1 MDRRF
6 RTRRI
11 PAQSG
16 SKGSRRRSEYHG
28 LLLRPLHTSC
38 ALRSAAGES
47 GCPAWLSGPA
57 PASGGSWDD
66 GLDLAAAA
74 DFSGSQACEGSCH
87 GAGSWLC
94 PTVFARGVASLLA
107 RTGAGDH
114 LGPPPRPQETK
125 AFGRVAPGTVLRSR
139 VPNQGEDVALNAH
152 TPQGACGQEKQAR
165 VSYYRGTGDTGD

>member
-1 MDRRF
+1 MGRVDRRF
-6 RTRRI
+6 RTRRT
-11 PAQSG
+11 PAHSS
-16 SKGSRRRSEYHG
+16 SKGSRRRSDYHG

-74 DFSGSQACEGSCH
+74 DFSGCQACEGSCH
-87 GAGSWLC
+87 GAGSWQC
-94 PTVFARGVASLLA
+94 PAVFARGVTSLLA

-114 LGPPPRPQETK
+114 LPPPDRKKQKPSGELPRELCSGPECLIRGTMLLLMPIRP
-125 AFGRVAPGTVLRSR
+125 
-139 VPNQGEDVALNAH
+139 D
-152 TPQGACGQEKQAR
+152 GQEKQAR
-165 VSYYRGTGDTGD
+165 VSYYRGTGG